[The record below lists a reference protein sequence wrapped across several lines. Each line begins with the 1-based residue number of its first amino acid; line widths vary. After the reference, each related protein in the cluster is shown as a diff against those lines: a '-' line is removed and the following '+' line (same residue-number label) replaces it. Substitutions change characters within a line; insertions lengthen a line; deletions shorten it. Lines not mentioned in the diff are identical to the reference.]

1 MGKFAWKTY
10 GVRKNGAAD
19 FALPGGLGSKKL
31 GRRDASYCEDDV
43 RAGRVLVG
51 LGDWVRVCP

>member
-19 FALPGGLGSKKL
+19 FALPRGLG
-31 GRRDASYCEDDV
+31 GQEIGTPRREMIAVDV
-43 RAGRVLVG
+43 RREDFGG
-51 LGDWVRVCP
+51 FWGIG